1 MGLAWRGRTRITGC
15 EKRRRETG
23 MRPDP
28 PDERSIARPSES
40 GVWSLRCVH
49 GYHPWR
55 GQCSGFGSLLHEVLP
70 SALMSPAAVVSIPS
84 GTSLVRVALLF
95 G

>member
-1 MGLAWRGRTRITGC
+1 MGLAWRGRPWITGC

-23 MRPDP
+23 MCPDP

-40 GVWSLRCVH
+40 GVWSLRYVH

-55 GQCSGFGSLLHEVLP
+55 GP
-70 SALMSPAAVVSIPS
+70 M
-84 GTSLVRVALLF
+84 
-95 G
+95 